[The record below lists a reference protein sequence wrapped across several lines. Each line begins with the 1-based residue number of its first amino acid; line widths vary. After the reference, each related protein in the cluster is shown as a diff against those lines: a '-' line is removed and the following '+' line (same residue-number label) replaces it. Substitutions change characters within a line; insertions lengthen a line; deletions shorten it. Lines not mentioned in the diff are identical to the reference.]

1 MNKDELQEK
10 LNLHKL
16 YLNDQG
22 GERLNLEGADLRGAN
37 LRFAD
42 LRRVNLKGADL
53 GRVNLEGADL
63 RSADLGRVN
72 LEGADLR
79 YANLISADLRRVNL
93 EGADLRYAN
102 LRFADLKGA
111 NLSGA
116 NLNNC
121 IGNRKEIKTIQ
132 TSKYWI
138 VYTKDVMQIGC
149 ENHAIE
155 KWFNFTDLDIEVM
168 AEDALEW
175 WKLWKPILKKII
187 KAENKF
193 KI

>member
-42 LRRVNLKGADL
+42 LRRVNLEGADL
-53 GRVNLEGADL
+53 GRVNLEG
-63 RSADLGRVN
+63 
-72 LEGADLR
+72 
-79 YANLISADLRRVNL
+79 ANLISADLRRVNL

>member
-1 MNKDELQEK
+1 MNKDQLQEK
-10 LNLHKL
+10 LKLHQL
-16 YLNDQG
+16 YLKNQG
-22 GERLNLEGADLRGAN
+22 GDRLDLEGADLRRAN
-37 LRFAD
+37 LISAD
-42 LRRVNLKGADL
+42 LRRADLKDANLTGADFT
-53 GRVNLEGADL
+53 
-63 RSADLGRVN
+63 
-72 LEGADLR
+72 GADLR
-79 YANLISADLRRVNL
+79 YADLRRVNL
-93 EGADLRYAN
+93 EGADLRYADF
-102 LRFADLKGA
+102 RFADLKGA

-116 NLNNC
+116 NFSNC

-175 WKLWKPILKKII
+175 WEVWKPILKQII
-187 KAENKF
+187 EVENGN
-193 KI
+193 

>member
-10 LNLHKL
+10 LNLHQL
-16 YLNDQG
+16 YLKNQG

-37 LRFAD
+37 LMCAD
-42 LRRVNLKGADL
+42 LI
-53 GRVNLEGADL
+53 
-63 RSADLGRVN
+63 SADLGRVN
-72 LEGADLR
+72 LEGTDLR
-79 YANLISADLRRVNL
+79 YAD
-93 EGADLRYAN
+93 

-121 IGNRKEIKTIQ
+121 IGNGKEIKSIQ

-155 KWFNFTDLDIEVM
+155 KWFNFTDLEIEIM
-168 AEDALEW
+168 AEDVLEW
-175 WKLWKPILKKII
+175 WEVWKPILKQII
-187 KAENKF
+187 EEENGN
-193 KI
+193 

>member
-1 MNKDELQEK
+1 MNKDELQDK
-10 LNLHKL
+10 LNLHQL
-16 YLNDQG
+16 YLKNQG
-22 GERLNLEGADLRGAN
+22 GERLNLEGADLKGAN
-37 LRFAD
+37 LICAD
-42 LRRVNLKGADL
+42 LRRVNLI
-53 GRVNLEGADL
+53 GADL
-63 RSADLGRVN
+63 RGANLMCADLISADLISAN

-79 YANLISADLRRVNL
+79 YAD
-93 EGADLRYAN
+93 

-116 NLNNC
+116 NFNNC
-121 IGNRKEIKTIQ
+121 IGNGKEIKSIQ

-149 ENHAIE
+149 ENYAIE